1 MGTTPPTQALD
12 DGLARLHAM
21 STAAARA
28 AFHTCCG
35 SARWADLMTR
45 ARPFTNREALFRQA
59 EQAWFGLERDAWLE
73 AFAHHPRIG
82 QRDLAG
88 AGFANTAAQAAREQS
103 GMAAASDTQRQ
114 EFHTLNAEYE
124 ARFGHVFLICAT
136 GKTAGFMLARLNER
150 LKNDPA
156 TELLAAAKEQAMI
169 LRIRLERMLNA

>member
-1 MGTTPPTQALD
+1 MGTTPSTQVLD

-21 STAAARA
+21 DAAAADA

-35 SARWADLMTR
+35 STRWADEMTR
-45 ARPFTNREALFRQA
+45 ARPFTDRQALFRQA
-59 EQAWFGLERDAWLE
+59 EQAWLGLDRESWLE

-88 AGFANTAAQAAREQS
+88 AGFAPTAAQAAREQS
-103 GMAAASDTQRQ
+103 GMAGASDAQRQ
-114 EFHTLNAEYE
+114 EFITLNAAYE

-136 GKTAGFMLARLNER
+136 GKTAAFMLARLKDR
-150 LKNDPA
+150 LNNDPA
-156 TELLAAAKEQAMI
+156 TELLGAAKEQAMI